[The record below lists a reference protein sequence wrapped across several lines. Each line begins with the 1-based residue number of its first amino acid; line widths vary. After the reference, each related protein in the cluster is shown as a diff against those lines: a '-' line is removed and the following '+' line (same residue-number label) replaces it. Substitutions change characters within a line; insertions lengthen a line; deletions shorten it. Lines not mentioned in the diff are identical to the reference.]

1 MKGLLI
7 LLTSVAILGAVFSG
21 GCSLLWVGSYL
32 WHGPRGQYPDLQRGI
47 AWISAGVGLL
57 AVAVLAANLWVL
69 RAVFGPHA
77 PRRRLLAGVLASMD
91 LATAGAAMAWL
102 MWADTWR
109 WAEWP
114 WTWLA
119 KAAACALAIKG
130 VLIWRLVGRGLPG
143 RPDSPA
149 SAPRSA

>member
-1 MKGLLI
+1 MRAVLI
-7 LLTSVAILGAVFSG
+7 LLTLTVILAALFCG
-21 GCSLLWVGSYL
+21 GCSGLAVGKFL
-32 WHGPRGQYPDLQRGI
+32 FDGPWQYFDETA
-47 AWISAGVGLL
+47 AWIAAGVVLA
-57 AVAVLAANLWVL
+57 AVAVLVANLWVL

>member
-1 MKGLLI
+1 MRAVLI
-7 LLTSVAILGAVFSG
+7 LLTLTVILAALFCG
-21 GCSLLWVGSYL
+21 GCSVLTVGQFL
-32 WHGPRGQYPDLQRGI
+32 FDGPWQYFDETA
-47 AWISAGVGLL
+47 AWITAGVGLA
-57 AVAVLAANLWVL
+57 AVAVLVANLWVL